1 MKDDEDEVTAKIIE
15 LATQYGR
22 YGYRRITAML
32 KTLGYDINHKRVERI
47 WKENGLKVPK
57 KQPKRKRLWLN
68 DGSCIRLR
76 PEYKNHVWSYDFVTD
91 QLENK
96 KKLRWLNII
105 DEYSRICI
113 FSEPRRNWRHQDII
127 EVLSDCFIL
136 HGVPTHMRSDNGPEF
151 IAKELRKWFKDI
163 GVITSYI
170 EPGSPWENGYC
181 ESFNSKMRD
190 EFLNMEV
197 FSTLNEAKAL
207 TKQWVICYNTIRPH
221 SSLNYQPPAPLTVQ
235 ELRS

>member
-1 MKDDEDEVTAKIIE
+1 
-15 LATQYGR
+15 
-22 YGYRRITAML
+22 
-32 KTLGYDINHKRVERI
+32 
-47 WKENGLKVPK
+47 
-57 KQPKRKRLWLN
+57 
-68 DGSCIRLR
+68 
-76 PEYKNHVWSYDFVTD
+76 
-91 QLENK
+91 
-96 KKLRWLNII
+96 
-105 DEYSRICI
+105 
-113 FSEPRRNWRHQDII
+113 
-127 EVLSDCFIL
+127 
-136 HGVPTHMRSDNGPEF
+136 MRSDNGPEF

-207 TKQWVICYNTIRPH
+207 TKQWVIYYNTIRSH